1 MLRNS
6 AINIV
11 LKVGLSI
18 SLLLTAL
25 AGFVVPQNVSARWPS
40 FIVNHSNEYL
50 IGIFTSIVCLAL
62 VVWLFSS
69 KKKFIA
75 ASSITVAIALAGLF
89 NITDFSYLFELS
101 PLFFISLALTLR
113 YYPRIRVLTQTK
125 VTPLTHVSHID
136 IDGEHFS
143 EETEDGSS
151 EHITG
156 VVEADIHA
164 EHDQHIFIPKN

>member
-18 SLLLTAL
+18 SLLFTAL

-40 FIVNHSNEYL
+40 FMVNPSSEYL

-75 ASSITVAIALAGLF
+75 AISTTTAVALAGLF
-89 NITDFSYLFELS
+89 NITDIAYIFQIS
-101 PLFFISLALTLR
+101 PLFFIGLALSLR

-125 VTPLTHVSHID
+125 VTPLTNVTPID

-143 EETEDGSS
+143 EESEDGSS
-151 EHITG
+151 EHLTE
-156 VVEADIHA
+156 VVESDIHA